1 MRYPVAQGFYPWNKK
16 ELLSM
21 LNFLFTKV
29 DKTKLPSFSNVLGGV
44 VPHAGYVYSG
54 VTAAHFYEVLKG
66 KDIKKVIILGTN
78 HTGLGEP
85 VSISR
90 EDWETPLGVVP
101 VDLELADALMEKSSV
116 FKVDELAHL
125 YEHSIEV
132 QLPFLQYTL
141 QDFTFLP
148 ICITSEAHKNL
159 YAEVGKA
166 ISEVMDEST
175 VLIASSDFT
184 HFGQGYGFM
193 PVNNYG
199 VEWVRKTDM
208 KAIEAILSL
217 DVDDFL
223 SIAKETTICGKGAI
237 ASLMCTMKYF
247 EGVEGKLI
255 HYSTSY
261 DVSGNEDMIVG
272 YASIGFGLR

>member
-21 LNFLFTKV
+21 LNFLFTKIN
-29 DKTKLPSFSNVLGGV
+29 KSKLPCFSRVLGGI

-54 VTAAHFYEVLKG
+54 VTAAYFYEILRDKR
-66 KDIKKVIILGTN
+66 IKKVIIFGTN

-101 VDLELADALMEKSSV
+101 VDLEMADALMEKSSI

-132 QLPFLQYTL
+132 QLPFLQYIL
-141 QDFTFLP
+141 KDFTFLP
-148 ICITSEAHKNL
+148 ICVTSESHKNL
-159 YAEVGKA
+159 YAEVGKVV
-166 ISEVMDEST
+166 SEVVDEST
-175 VLIASSDFT
+175 ILIASSDFT

-208 KAIEAILSL
+208 KAIKAILSL
-217 DVDDFL
+217 DVEDFL

-237 ASLMCTMKYF
+237 SSLMYAVRYF
-247 EGVEGKLI
+247 EGVRGELI

-272 YASIGFGLR
+272 YASIGFGIE